1 MSTADYSP
9 AEGEHSPLAL
19 GASSEPS
26 QRPSEPS
33 TSVEGLTVA
42 EAATAFGLSVSTIRR
57 LLKEGKV
64 AGAAKVPGPKGSEYR
79 LPPGA
84 LEALGYKVKATL
96 GGAMLTTAQASL
108 EAETLAAKVA
118 GLEASLELERVR
130 RQAAE
135 DKAEALAANLEDLRA
150 ALAKLPAALEAPKR
164 RRWLG
169 NK

>member
-1 MSTADYSP
+1 MSTTDYP
-9 AEGEHSPLAL
+9 QDTPEHSPLAL
-19 GASSEPS
+19 EASTTEPE
-26 QRPSEPS
+26 RPQEASGN
-33 TSVEGLTVA
+33 VEGLTVS

-79 LPPGA
+79 IPPGA

-96 GGAMLTTAQASL
+96 GGAMLTTARASL
-108 EAETLAAKVA
+108 EAEELAAKVA
-118 GLEASLELERVR
+118 RLEAALELERVR
-130 RQAAE
+130 REAAE
-135 DKAEALAANLEDLRA
+135 GKAEALAANLEDLRT

-169 NK
+169 IK

>member
-9 AEGEHSPLAL
+9 TEGEHSPLELEAST
-19 GASSEPS
+19 GAQE
-26 QRPSEPS
+26 RPSEAS

-42 EAATAFGLSVSTIRR
+42 EAATAFGISVSTIRR
-57 LLKEGKV
+57 LLREGKV

-79 LPPGA
+79 LPPGS
-84 LEALGYKVKATL
+84 LEALGYRVKETL
-96 GGAMLTTAQASL
+96 GGAMLTTARASL
-108 EAETLAAKVA
+108 EAEELAAKVA

-135 DKAEALAANLEDLRA
+135 EKAEALAANLDDLRT